1 MRRTVS
7 LITVVVLSVGMLVL
21 SVVPAFADVDENS
34 SCFGK
39 YASTKETQDAGPG
52 ASVSPVAQTLGQEAP
67 GGNEHAAQFLNQIRS
82 KEPFRC

>member
-7 LITVVVLSVGMLVL
+7 LITVVALSAIMLVL
-21 SVVPAFADVDENS
+21 SSVTAFADASENS

-52 ASVSPVAQTLGQEAP
+52 ASVSSVATTLADIS
-67 GGNEHAAQFLNQIRS
+67 GGNEHSAQVLNTIRQGV
-82 KEPFRC
+82 PGC

>member
-7 LITVVVLSVGMLVL
+7 LIIVVALSAGMLMLNAVT
-21 SVVPAFADVDENS
+21 AFADANENS

-52 ASVSPVAQTLGQEAP
+52 ASVSRVATTLAESPGGNPHFAQTLQE
-67 GGNEHAAQFLNQIRS
+67 IRDNL
-82 KEPFRC
+82 C